1 MQEHTEIITSLI
13 LNGELE
19 ITEDSGLY
27 ITYNF
32 AGYEDD
38 EYYLE
43 VKAENE
49 ASDHL
54 PNDDMFVY
62 EVRLIDN
69 TGDAVLFAEF
79 HRQSWNRVTTQQV
92 VDITEQLNHLR
103 LSSEQKRLYA
113 LTNKN

>member
-13 LNGELE
+13 LNGTVE
-19 ITEDSGLY
+19 IESEEGLN
-27 ITYNF
+27 IWYNF
-32 AGYEDD
+32 SDFDND

-49 ASDHL
+49 ASDHF

-79 HRQSWNRVTTQQV
+79 HRQSWNRITTQQV

-103 LSSEQKRLYA
+103 LSSEQKRQYA